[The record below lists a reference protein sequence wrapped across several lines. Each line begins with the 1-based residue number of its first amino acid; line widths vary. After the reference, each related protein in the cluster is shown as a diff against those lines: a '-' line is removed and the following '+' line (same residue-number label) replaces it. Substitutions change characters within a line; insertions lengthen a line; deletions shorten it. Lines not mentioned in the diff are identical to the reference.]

1 MHGATRGTR
10 RLLPPGRGS
19 YAAAHALFPDGT
31 VRPLPDL
38 IAAAQQGQKLLA
50 DQHFEVINTVASG
63 AQVALE
69 VTWTGKLAVSLGD
82 LTAGQILRAHI
93 AAFLEFRDGK
103 IIAQRNYDCYERL
116 GPAAPGDNGGVRN
129 AFALEL
135 S

>member
-1 MHGATRGTR
+1 MGPLEELAAFFHRDAVHTQ
-10 RLLPPGRGS
+10 LPN
-19 YAAAHALFPDGT
+19 ALFPDGT

-38 IAAAQQGQKLLA
+38 IAAARQGQKLLA

-69 VTWTGKLAVSLGD
+69 VTWTGTLAVSLGD
-82 LTAGQILRAHI
+82 LTAGQALRARI

-103 IIAQRNYDCYERL
+103 IIAQRNHDCYERL
-116 GPAAPGDNGGVRN
+116 SPAAPGENGGVRN
-129 AFALEL
+129 VFAREL